1 MTQVTI
7 NQLGGVYNYATN
19 SENCLYTDLINA
31 FSPTASICEQQQSFT
46 TAKDTLYSVVE
57 KTTKNRCRFFTL
69 INLNGR
75 RSRARIEKCTL
86 TQLKS
91 CENCQELK
99 TIIQQYCISISKC
112 HYDQNGNTNALIHT
126 LFTAFMYAH
135 TDRLEIPHH
144 VYLNAIPPSTTS
156 TQNRAIG
163 INKNTTA
170 QSDLDKAFNCAFERH
185 VTRALNHR
193 MQGFDTNN
201 QEVLVGKVDY
211 WGININ
217 GFGAAI
223 PTNSKYVRMGNFGTD
238 GELKGLGSIHW
249 HHGGFDCGQF
259 YRGALEGYGVRI
271 VSDGSYDKGMFKS
284 GTLNGKG
291 VRTCPSQGGGNEIQ
305 TGTFEDGKLKNG
317 STTFYN
323 KDGSSQIQTGIF
335 GDEKLKDG
343 SITFYNKDGSTQI
356 QTGTFED
363 GKLKDGSI
371 IHYNEDGTFREQKGS
386 FVDLKLKGAGVTK
399 TTNADRSYQ
408 IQTGTFEDGEFKN
421 GYITFHNEDGS
432 VQKKQHWEFLN
443 SPLTGKGTITY
454 KNGATEEGCFTNGK
468 LNGEG
473 VRTFPELGGGCQIQ
487 TGTFEDGKFKSGT
500 TEERHFS
507 HKQFTYCGVTKI
519 INADGSYQIQNG
531 MFEYGE
537 FTQGW
542 KTFYTKD
549 GIFQKQQNWEFF
561 NPRSTCKGSI
571 NYDHGFTEQGYFANE
586 MLNGEGVRSISIPG
600 GGYQTQTGIFEDGK
614 LKSGSLIICKDGSYQ
629 QYYIELVNGKFNCRV
644 HKPVY
649 KDGHHKQ
656 CTEKFIDDVI
666 VTQSLDRLLTQT

>member
-19 SENCLYTDLINA
+19 NENCLYTDLINA
-31 FSPTASICEQQQSFT
+31 FSPAASEPEQQQSFT
-46 TAKDTLYSVVE
+46 TAKETLYSVVE

-223 PTNSKYVRMGNFGTD
+223 PTNSKLVKMGNFGTD
-238 GELKGLGSIHW
+238 GKLKGLGSIHW
-249 HHGGFDCGQF
+249 HHGVFDCGQF
-259 YRGALEGYGVRI
+259 YQGALEGYGVRI
-271 VSDGSYDKGMFKS
+271 FSDGNYAKGMFES

-291 VRTCPSQGGGNEIQ
+291 VRTCPTPGGGYQIQTGTFEGWKLKDGSIAYYNEYGCYLIKNGTFEDDKLKDGSMTFYNKDGGRQIQTGTFEDDKLKDGSMTFYNKDESYLIQ

-317 STTFYN
+317 STTFY
-323 KDGSSQIQTGIF
+323 D
-335 GDEKLKDG
+335 KDG
-343 SITFYNKDGSTQI
+343 SILEQ
-356 QTGTFED
+356 QTVI
-363 GKLKDGSI
+363 LS
-371 IHYNEDGTFREQKGS
+371 S
-386 FVDLKLKGAGVTK
+386 
-399 TTNADRSYQ
+399 
-408 IQTGTFEDGEFKN
+408 
-421 GYITFHNEDGS
+421 HN
-432 VQKKQHWEFLN
+432 
-443 SPLTGKGTITY
+443 
-454 KNGATEEGCFTNGK
+454 
-468 LNGEG
+468 
-473 VRTFPELGGGCQIQ
+473 
-487 TGTFEDGKFKSGT
+487 
-500 TEERHFS
+500 
-507 HKQFTYCGVTKI
+507 
-519 INADGSYQIQNG
+519 
-531 MFEYGE
+531 
-537 FTQGW
+537 
-542 KTFYTKD
+542 
-549 GIFQKQQNWEFF
+549 
-561 NPRSTCKGSI
+561 
-571 NYDHGFTEQGYFANE
+571 
-586 MLNGEGVRSISIPG
+586 
-600 GGYQTQTGIFEDGK
+600 
-614 LKSGSLIICKDGSYQ
+614 
-629 QYYIELVNGKFNCRV
+629 
-644 HKPVY
+644 
-649 KDGHHKQ
+649 
-656 CTEKFIDDVI
+656 
-666 VTQSLDRLLTQT
+666 